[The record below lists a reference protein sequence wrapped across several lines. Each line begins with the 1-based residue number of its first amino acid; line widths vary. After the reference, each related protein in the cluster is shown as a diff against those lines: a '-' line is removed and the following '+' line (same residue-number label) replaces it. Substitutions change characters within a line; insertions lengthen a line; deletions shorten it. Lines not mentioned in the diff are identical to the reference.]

1 MKKEK
6 LDEYLKSIQEDWPSP
21 FVARCKIHEFTKGMY
36 KPNTLNSYDSTK
48 NGISR
53 KYKLNERIF
62 YKVEDVI
69 SWLKNKLGE

>member
-21 FVARCKIHEFTKGMY
+21 LVARCKIHEFTKGSY
-36 KPNTLNSYDSTK
+36 KQNSMRVLDSSHK
-48 NGISR
+48 GINKR
-53 KYKLNERIF
+53 YRIGKAIF

>member
-36 KPNTLNSYDSTK
+36 KTISFRSFDARKRGIANKYALGTK
-48 NGISR
+48 
-53 KYKLNERIF
+53 IF
-62 YKVEDVI
+62 YTVKDVI
-69 SWLKNKLGE
+69 DWLKNKLGE